1 MIIIDFSFCDYF
13 SFILLKLITCF
24 KNILS
29 RVAYDSKRKSTLL
42 KEVRPLLQRR
52 PPFPP
57 GMQRRMMPGMP
68 PQNGFGQQPGN
79 FGQFNPLQQFRNF
92 AQQTNAQQSF
102 YPNQQGLNRGGG
114 NFLTRLFRRGGNRNI
129 PFQQAAAAAPRG
141 SLFSGLSGA
150 QGAAGA
156 TNSSSLLGGLQGL
169 TNPANLSSM
178 MGNVQRVLKAAE
190 TMGPMIQQY
199 GPLVK
204 NAPSLWKIYQAL
216 RSSDD
221 TDEVLEA
228 EGTEVSETDESKDSK
243 VLSAGAESTDS
254 SDDELDFF
262 EEEIEHSSR
271 DRVSKPKLY
280 I

>member
-1 MIIIDFSFCDYF
+1 MVETQNVQSLFSIIVSFLHSRSSFKAQYMIIIDFSFCDYF

-129 PFQQAAAAAPRG
+129 PFNKQQ
-141 SLFSGLSGA
+141 
-150 QGAAGA
+150 
-156 TNSSSLLGGLQGL
+156 LLLL
-169 TNPANLSSM
+169 
-178 MGNVQRVLKAAE
+178 
-190 TMGPMIQQY
+190 
-199 GPLVK
+199 
-204 NAPSLWKIYQAL
+204 
-216 RSSDD
+216 
-221 TDEVLEA
+221 EVLCFQAFQEP
-228 EGTEVSETDESKDSK
+228 K
-243 VLSAGAESTDS
+243 VLQERPTLLPCL
-254 SDDELDFF
+254 E
-262 EEEIEHSSR
+262 
-271 DRVSKPKLY
+271 VCKV
-280 I
+280 